1 MFWIAYYLEQDIFEG
16 DIVWTKKLKAEIG
29 EMRARAAS
37 GMMPFDAIRNGAWAN
52 GVVPYTFRRGFRKH
66 SI

>member
-1 MFWIAYYLEQDIFEG
+1 M
-16 DIVWTKKLKAEIG
+16 WTKKLKAEIE

-37 GMMPFDAIRNGAWAN
+37 GMMPFDAIKNGVWAN
-52 GVVPYTFRRGFRKH
+52 GVVPYTFRRGFGKH